1 MTKNWEVI
9 QIRNWG
15 KVDAGRQR
23 SFRITKGEM
32 RPYLRVANVFD
43 GFIDTS
49 NVFQMPFS
57 DSEFKK
63 YKLIPGDILLN
74 EGQSL
79 ELVGRSAIYQGN
91 PPNCAFQNTLIRF
104 RPGSRCDVNFAQ
116 LLFQY
121 LQYTG
126 KFSAIAKQTTSIA
139 HLGVNRFAD
148 LWIEIPNIDEQ
159 RRIANVLLK
168 WDKAIALTEKLIAAK
183 RRLKQGLMQQLL
195 TGKRRFPE
203 FSQDTWESKPL
214 EEIVYIQMGTSPA
227 SQFYNN
233 EKCGL
238 PLVQGMSSILNG
250 YAEPKIWTRQITQ
263 TALPNDILLSVRA
276 PVGVAAKTQQ
286 QICIGRGIASLRSKE
301 GINQEFIFQALQFSE
316 LKWRKLVRGSTF
328 EAVTSAEVKKFAIST
343 PSSYEEQCK
352 IAQFL
357 KLFDDEI
364 VLNCRLLKLLI
375 SQKNGLMQK
384 LLTGDIRIPVSEDTP

>member
-1 MTKNWEVI
+1 
-9 QIRNWG
+9 
-15 KVDAGRQR
+15 
-23 SFRITKGEM
+23 
-32 RPYLRVANVFD
+32 
-43 GFIDTS
+43 
-49 NVFQMPFS
+49 
-57 DSEFKK
+57 
-63 YKLIPGDILLN
+63 
-74 EGQSL
+74 
-79 ELVGRSAIYQGN
+79 
-91 PPNCAFQNTLIRF
+91 
-104 RPGSRCDVNFAQ
+104 
-116 LLFQY
+116 
-121 LQYTG
+121 
-126 KFSAIAKQTTSIA
+126 
-139 HLGVNRFAD
+139 
-148 LWIEIPNIDEQ
+148 
-159 RRIANVLLK
+159 
-168 WDKAIALTEKLIAAK
+168 
-183 RRLKQGLMQQLL
+183 MQQLL